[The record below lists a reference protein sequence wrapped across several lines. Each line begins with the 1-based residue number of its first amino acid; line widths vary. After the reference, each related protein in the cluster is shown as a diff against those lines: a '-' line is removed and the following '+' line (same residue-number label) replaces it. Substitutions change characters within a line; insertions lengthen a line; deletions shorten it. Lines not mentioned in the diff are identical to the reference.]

1 MQRDFRH
8 KLNSSPL
15 SPGDLQLEVEHVKLG
30 FGGVTA
36 LFDVSLSIYQS
47 EIFAIIG
54 PNGAGKTSLLNCIS
68 GLYHPQQGSIAYY
81 TGGAKHEIT
90 NLKPY
95 QIASLGIARSFQNIE
110 LFRHMTVLDNL
121 MAGAHV
127 HMKTGLLS
135 SMVYWGA
142 AQREQIKFRQFVE
155 DIIDLLEIQAI
166 RDKPVGE
173 LAYGFQKR
181 VELGRALAM
190 RPAILLLDEPMA
202 GMNAEEKEDM
212 ARFVLDVNEEHGV
225 TIVLIEHDMGVI
237 MDISDRIAVLN
248 FGQKIGDGSPDE
260 IRQNQAVIQA
270 YLGEEQSVFPL
281 KSVDL

>member
-1 MQRDFRH
+1 MLRDFRH
-8 KLNSSPL
+8 TLNSSPL
-15 SPGDLQLEVEHVKLG
+15 NPGDLQLEVDHVRLG

-68 GLYHPQQGSIAYY
+68 GLYHPQQGGIYY
-81 TGGAKHEIT
+81 HTGDAKHDVT
-90 NLKPY
+90 KLKPY
-95 QIASLGIARSFQNIE
+95 QIAKIGIARSFQNIE
-110 LFRHMTVLDNL
+110 LFRHMTVLDNI
-121 MAGAHV
+121 MSGAHI
-127 HMKTGLLS
+127 HMKTGLLP
-135 SMVYWGA
+135 SMFYWGKA
-142 AQREQIKFRQFVE
+142 EQEQIKFRRFVE

-166 RDKPVGE
+166 RDKQVGE
-173 LAYGFQKR
+173 LAYGLQKR

-190 RPAILLLDEPMA
+190 KPAILLLDEPMA

-248 FGQKIGDGSPDE
+248 FGQKIGEGTPEEVSK
-260 IRQNQAVIQA
+260 NQAVVQA
-270 YLGEEQSVFPL
+270 YLGEESI
-281 KSVDL
+281 